1 MRRFKVNDPLIVLE
15 DGVFLVG
22 VVVRLKGDFQ
32 SMSRLRWRLQVLFLS
47 LMDPLEEIELCIPLL
62 GLVA

>member
-1 MRRFKVNDPLIVLE
+1 MVHNPLIVLE

-32 SMSRLRWRLQVLFLS
+32 NMSRLWWRLQVLFLT
-47 LMDPLEEIELCIPLL
+47 LVDPLEEIELCIPPL
-62 GLVA
+62 GLVT

>member
-1 MRRFKVNDPLIVLE
+1 MVNEPLIVLE

-22 VVVRLKGDFQ
+22 VVVRLKGDFE
-32 SMSRLRWRLQVLFLS
+32 SMSRLRWRLQVLS
-47 LMDPLEEIELCIPLL
+47 LALVDPLEEIELRVPPL